1 MEGKLKAEG
10 LMVKVMNGGFP
21 RVAKFVSIFTV
32 KFVRIVFD
40 FHGFSNETGGVM
52 RGRV

>member
-1 MEGKLKAEG
+1 
-10 LMVKVMNGGFP
+10 MVKVMNGGFP

-40 FHGFSNETGGVM
+40 FHGFSNEAGGVFVDLIFSGGFKRM
-52 RGRV
+52 